1 MSIQPVSHIGNL
13 GTFQDLLGFV
23 VFIHVHVIWQPLY
36 SLSPSNA
43 ESEFCVILFTFVVD
57 FMSFGEGMG
66 RFKIRWSRLPSRL
79 STINLNFKN
88 YFPLLLYQAT
98 LFLFYGSTSFQ
109 SSPRILIKFLK
120 LFLLISELFVFSKV
134 SFFFFSFCAFIV
146 LENEWLLIA
155 RSHSWIK
162 RWVAN
167 VDIWHECPLNMYSS
181 VSWLSPS
188 PEWEG

>member
-134 SFFFFSFCAFIV
+134 SFFFFFLLCLYCPRKWMVVDCPFSFMDKALSCQCGYMA
-146 LENEWLLIA
+146 W
-155 RSHSWIK
+155 
-162 RWVAN
+162 
-167 VDIWHECPLNMYSS
+167 MSS
-181 VSWLSPS
+181 EYV
-188 PEWEG
+188 